1 MHSECLQ
8 NSSRQL
14 EATMVGLEPQFFV
27 GFDRIQPVVLE
38 GIGLQLGHQANSPPF
53 LLLVKENSSTRF
65 RYEAERHFEL
75 LPAIAAQRAEHVSG
89 EALGVDAHQRR
100 RTVDIA
106 QDQRYSFFGAS
117 SLEIAHKPM
126 NAEMR
131 PARRKIRL
139 CKLSNRKWGRQL
151 FGRRSFSRHS
161 FIIATRTAPTPAA
174 VSQFPFKGG
183 CRRNGSRLEFGGISG
198 IIGDARAGNMTPKGL
213 IAIGSL
219 VCGCGALVLSL
230 SSHSISLKF
239 KLRHYRVRRQVWFPP
254 RNAGRIGLHL
264 EPSRPWGY

>member
-1 MHSECLQ
+1 
-8 NSSRQL
+8 
-14 EATMVGLEPQFFV
+14 MVGLEPQFFV

-38 GIGLQLGHQANSPPF
+38 GIGLQLCHQANSPPF

-106 QDQRYSFFGAS
+106 QDQRYSLFGAS

-139 CKLSNRKWGRQL
+139 CKLSNRKRGRQL
-151 FGRRSFSRHS
+151 FSRRSFSRHS

-183 CRRNGSRLEFGGISG
+183 CRRNGSRLELGGISG

-213 IAIGSL
+213 IAIGL
-219 VCGCGALVLSL
+219 
-230 SSHSISLKF
+230 
-239 KLRHYRVRRQVWFPP
+239 VWFVAVVLWLRFFDKGLSYVWMAPSP
-254 RNAGRIGLHL
+254 AKQAALIAGLYFLMLALLIFLAGWLVPLGFGVYRLIRHH
-264 EPSRPWGY
+264 